1 VARAAWGA
9 THHKICSHS
18 LPLADAL
25 LRSGAARQL
34 QPTLVV
40 RVEGQQPQ
48 QRGVILLWRN
58 EQPQQASDG
67 QFSEPS
73 QQAQDAPEEFEEM
86 DMGAGCAIMTLAT
99 TALFVGMLTCCVRA
113 CLAACPRRAAA
124 TSRHTRQL
132 LIDCAAGELASP
144 LLVVEDGEVM
154 VVQHTKA

>member
-1 VARAAWGA
+1 MLLTV
-9 THHKICSHS
+9 

-48 QRGVILLWRN
+48 QGGVILLWRN
-58 EQPQQASDG
+58 EQHAADG

-73 QQAQDAPEEFEEM
+73 QPQGAPDEFEDM